1 MTKKKKKDQEQE
13 TAQDQENLDNQDQEN
28 QEQDKTMEN
37 LFSILGDVVQT
48 GFTHNNKKVLL
59 AFCATEISLLD
70 SKYFCK
76 RSADTDHITDKS
88 LSAWCETIYKG
99 GLNKFFENKSFKEF
113 RSQRRSFYDA
123 LKDISLVVQFLMG
136 NFKGGSYQLDKIPF
150 CKISLNEEGQIE
162 DIIDYGI
169 EEEGNIVVS
178 EEWEKSLAHFEGQE
192 NKMFVRPTAVY
203 GIHADIKKRVKI
215 GGKDIS
221 DLQTMKVFDPT
232 ITELQT
238 MAEKIVNFA
247 KPRAEDEGEGGENEI
262 TDFIKD
268 VDSMLD
274 RINKMKKDDTLKHFM
289 EGSSQID
296 SIVNMMLGFLQTYSH
311 KGQFKSLFYVIKN
324 INDEL
329 EELSKGNKE
338 LQSYIKDNN
347 LIFYY
352 DEGLQDQLKTEIVR
366 QLNLQGVELKVA

>member
-1 MTKKKKKDQEQE
+1 
-13 TAQDQENLDNQDQEN
+13 
-28 QEQDKTMEN
+28 
-37 LFSILGDVVQT
+37 
-48 GFTHNNKKVLL
+48 
-59 AFCATEISLLD
+59 
-70 SKYFCK
+70 
-76 RSADTDHITDKS
+76 
-88 LSAWCETIYKG
+88 
-99 GLNKFFENKSFKEF
+99 
-113 RSQRRSFYDA
+113 
-123 LKDISLVVQFLMG
+123 
-136 NFKGGSYQLDKIPF
+136 F

-162 DIIDYGI
+162 DIINYGI

-247 KPRAEDEGEGGENEI
+247 KPRADDEGEGGENDI

-268 VDSMLD
+268 VDGMLD

-329 EELSKGNKE
+329 
-338 LQSYIKDNN
+338 
-347 LIFYY
+347 
-352 DEGLQDQLKTEIVR
+352 
-366 QLNLQGVELKVA
+366 